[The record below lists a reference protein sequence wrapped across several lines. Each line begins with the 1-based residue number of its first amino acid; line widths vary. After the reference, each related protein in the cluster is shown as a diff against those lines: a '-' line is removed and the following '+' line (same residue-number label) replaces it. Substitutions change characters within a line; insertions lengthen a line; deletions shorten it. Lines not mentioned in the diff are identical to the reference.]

1 MCDYSLMT
9 LPNRLAIF
17 GEELVVHR
25 FESGVVGLASVS
37 DVSKPEENLKTQP
50 STFFSKLMKFVWPP
64 RSQCCPAVC
73 VPPGA
78 RLLVRDIPATLQLE
92 LGLES
97 EAEEVVFTQTSASAS
112 FRDAIR
118 FRNGT
123 DLLLQRLTEGQRV
136 HVLALSSEEP
146 SVFETG
152 RLVAA

>member
-1 MCDYSLMT
+1 
-9 LPNRLAIF
+9 
-17 GEELVVHR
+17 
-25 FESGVVGLASVS
+25 
-37 DVSKPEENLKTQP
+37 
-50 STFFSKLMKFVWPP
+50 MKFVWPP
-64 RSQCCPAVC
+64 SSQCCPAVC

-78 RLLVRDIPATLQLE
+78 RLLVRDIPARLQLE

-97 EAEEVVFTQTSASAS
+97 EAEKVVFTQTSASAS

-123 DLLLQRLTEGQRV
+123 DLLLQRLSEGQRV